1 MTEPE
6 TPEKDP
12 TNLNAEKIIYRFK
25 KYCILNHNYRAW
37 FATPGHDLY
46 FTIISIIILL
56 ENLNSF
62 SAVRICFASDSH
74 CVISEPSVS
83 S

>member
-1 MTEPE
+1 MTEPDSPGKG
-6 TPEKDP
+6 TR
-12 TNLNAEKIIYRFK
+12 NLNAEKIIHGFK
-25 KYCILNHNYRAW
+25 KYIILSHNYRAW
-37 FATPGHDLY
+37 FATPGHDLH
-46 FTIISIIILL
+46 FVIISIIILL

-62 SAVRICFASDSH
+62 SVIRICFASGPH